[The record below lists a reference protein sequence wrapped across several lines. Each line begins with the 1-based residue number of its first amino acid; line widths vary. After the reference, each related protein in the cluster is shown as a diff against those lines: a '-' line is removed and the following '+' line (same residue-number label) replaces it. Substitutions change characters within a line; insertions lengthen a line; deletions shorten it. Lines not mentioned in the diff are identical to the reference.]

1 MFYLDIIVRNLILSI
16 YSVHLLFAITFI
28 TIIILSVCKTILIM
42 VHPYYQALKRTQKHN
57 KVVIIFAIVWRNGQ
71 PETDMITSWCF
82 NVLIMKTHLL
92 LSIWRIHLL
101 YRYAPSALFMA
112 LSQQTKQLP
121 TECLQHAPLLTL
133 ACVLLQS
140 KHSTDWLKWIRNTTL
155 SDMHWMEMLK
165 YIWPW
170 RTSNCDVEMKHETH
184 I

>member
-1 MFYLDIIVRNLILSI
+1 MQLTGEMVDQKQIWSPPLIQPDLFWGNDLMMFQR
-16 YSVHLLFAITFI
+16 
-28 TIIILSVCKTILIM
+28 
-42 VHPYYQALKRTQKHN
+42 
-57 KVVIIFAIVWRNGQ
+57 
-71 PETDMITSWCF
+71 F
-82 NVLIMKTHLL
+82 NTIMKTHLL

-112 LSQQTKQLP
+112 LSQQPKQLP
-121 TECLQHAPLLTL
+121 TACLQHAPLLTL

-140 KHSTDWLKWIRNTTL
+140 KYSTDWLKWIRNTTL

-170 RTSNCDVEMKHETH
+170 RTSNSDVEIKLIYRH